1 MHVLSRGPLAV
12 LVINSLLLANVLT
25 STIKDISP
33 ETLKKQE
40 IKVSIMATVLNVQ
53 LLSHVLLFVTPW
65 TAAHQAPLSSTI
77 SGSLLRFMSIESVC
91 YLTIS
96 SSSILWLMLALN

>member
-1 MHVLSRGPLAV
+1 MHVLSRVPLAV
-12 LVINSLLLANVLT
+12 LIINSLLLANVLT

-65 TAAHQAPLSSTI
+65 TAAHQAPLSSTS
-77 SGSLLRFMSIESVC
+77 SGSLLRFMSIESVF

-96 SSSILWLMLALN
+96 SSSVLWLMLALN

>member
-1 MHVLSRGPLAV
+1 MHVLSRVPLAV
-12 LVINSLLLANVLT
+12 LIINSLLLANVLT

-77 SGSLLRFMSIESVC
+77 SGSLLRFMSIESVF

-96 SSSILWLMLALN
+96 SSSVLWLMLALN

>member
-12 LVINSLLLANVLT
+12 LVINNLLLANVLM
-25 STIKDISP
+25 STMKDISP

-53 LLSHVLLFVTPW
+53 LLRHV
-65 TAAHQAPLSSTI
+65 
-77 SGSLLRFMSIESVC
+77 
-91 YLTIS
+91 
-96 SSSILWLMLALN
+96 

>member
-77 SGSLLRFMSIESVC
+77 SGSLLRFMSIESVF

-96 SSSILWLMLALN
+96 SSSVLWLMLALN

>member
-77 SGSLLRFMSIESVC
+77 SGSLLRFMSIESVF

-96 SSSILWLMLALN
+96 SSSVLRLLLALN

>member
-77 SGSLLRFMSIESVC
+77 SGSLLRFKSIESVF
-91 YLTIS
+91 YLAIS
-96 SSSILWLMLALN
+96 SSSVLWLMLALN